1 MTDKKAR
8 KRLAKI
14 EYEST
19 ESADFF
25 DISSASDPPEYEVTR
40 AILYGSQRVGKTFA
54 LKYFVKHALKSYDIS
69 APVYMH
75 CAHDETS
82 AELLFLQS
90 LLTSTGHSLDL
101 PSRLGPARKRL
112 TEHLEYQAI
121 NAHDNRV
128 VLVGQPEL
136 RAKATEFG

>member
-1 MTDKKAR
+1 MRKCKAPKDHPLENNTVIFPAPAVKKCTNLIR
-8 KRLAKI
+8 SLSENYI
-14 EYEST
+14 
-19 ESADFF
+19 
-25 DISSASDPPEYEVTR
+25 PG

-101 PSRLGPARKRL
+101 PSRLGAARKRL
-112 TEHLEYQAI
+112 IEHL
-121 NAHDNRV
+121 
-128 VLVGQPEL
+128 
-136 RAKATEFG
+136 